1 MVSDEVRR
9 GITNARIN
17 EDNANI
23 VFAELFFIV
32 AAIGFYTQSWIWFGA
47 AFVCSLIIV
56 FIPILNMLLMLI
68 LSICWGVIGYSVG
81 TLFSTSASVIL
92 AIIAFIIGCGIHF
105 SALTYINDID

>member
-23 VFAELFFIV
+23 VFAELFFIDV
-32 AAIGFYTQSWIWFGA
+32 AIGFYTQSWIWFGA
-47 AFVCSLIIV
+47 AFVCSPVAV
-56 FIPILNMLLMLI
+56 FIPVLNLLLMLI
-68 LSICWGVIGYSVG
+68 LSICRGVIGYSTG

-92 AIIAFIIGCGIHF
+92 AIIAQTAI
-105 SALTYINDID
+105 